1 MTMLHT
7 LESTT
12 LPQPTPTGE
21 KLRTA
26 LLSGSWIAM
35 DAALVADLDAWMNSR
50 LEWSPTAASGPVT
63 RTDQIGAAM
72 EGVRA
77 GRLVPVERGQVVGYE
92 DALVLE
98 AVRSAALFRD
108 GWAGDAF
115 LHQAV
120 AEIEADSMP
129 GCSQR
134 PVPCASDR
142 LTRATIARLLA
153 QVSET
158 VYWSEQLGQSREA
171 DLYQEELGRFLDG
184 LISQRA
190 AQDSSFA
197 TA

>member
-7 LESTT
+7 LESST

-35 DAALVADLDAWMNSR
+35 DAALVADLDAWMNNR

-63 RTDQIGAAM
+63 RTDQIGTAT

-92 DALVLE
+92 DALALE

-108 GWAGDAF
+108 GWSGDAF
-115 LHQAV
+115 LHHAV
-120 AEIEADSMP
+120 AEIEADSRP
-129 GCSQR
+129 GWSQR
-134 PVPCASDR
+134 AVPCASDR

-158 VYWSEQLGQSREA
+158 VYWSDQLGQSREA
-171 DLYQEELGRFLDG
+171 DLYQEELGHFLEG

-190 AQDSSFA
+190 AQEESCA
-197 TA
+197 TT